1 MVKRTTLLGFILLM
15 QTWSLFGQTSPFGT
29 GSIFN
34 QVLGDLQDNSVI
46 FESNTGLGN
55 NGFFPDPSA
64 ILPTATF
71 DIYVPTTYDGSEP
84 YGLITYISSTND
96 GGIKPEWI
104 PVMESHK
111 LIFVAADNV
120 GNAQQLQNR
129 MGTAWAAVYRM
140 KELFNI
146 DTNRIYSS
154 GQSGGAR
161 MAQTLAYIYPEWI
174 NGTVPICGSS
184 YPNEVAQ
191 DYETQDPDGHY
202 EVIIDFFE
210 SEVEYIKGFDQ
221 RFGIMTSFNDYRE
234 GDIMNIYYNGFEL
247 NGFAGKFLETAGNHC
262 ATTTEHFLDAINFV
276 EHPEVMIQKDGFTN
290 EIPET
295 GTAYFE
301 AGTTIAGG
309 ICTLA
314 ADPANGDSSAYLKTT
329 SGFKW
334 NNPYGTILSA
344 NAGWTGS
351 AGNDPIRLECWE
363 YSSDSAYCLN
373 NGFNQTGEGKGLIVS
388 LFRTDSTTHAAI
400 IASKEGITDT
410 LFSGQFLDWDGS
422 TPLRMKWHLWDAEW
436 RVEFGK
442 HFSSSTVMNSQIRLL
457 DDRRAVRIRWSE
469 MNANTGYWNA
479 SDWANGAYF
488 MASTQKSDSSN
499 ANVSLDDLEI
509 RSGNDSVF
517 IDPVA
522 EVSIVQDQHN
532 LVATA
537 GFANYQWSLNG
548 QVVSEGPENILTDV
562 AEGTYT
568 VLAENNWSCST
579 GSNSVSISYAGLKD
593 FQNVVFSS
601 YPNPVSG
608 ILTIKASDELLHSYR
623 LYSVSGIVL
632 HEGTFKTD
640 ATVEMQHLAKGIYL
654 LKIDGSE
661 SKIIVKQ

>member
-1 MVKRTTLLGFILLM
+1 
-15 QTWSLFGQTSPFGT
+15 
-29 GSIFN
+29 
-34 QVLGDLQDNSVI
+34 
-46 FESNTGLGN
+46 
-55 NGFFPDPSA
+55 
-64 ILPTATF
+64 
-71 DIYVPTTYDGSEP
+71 
-84 YGLITYISSTND
+84 
-96 GGIKPEWI
+96 
-104 PVMESHK
+104 
-111 LIFVAADNV
+111 
-120 GNAQQLQNR
+120 
-129 MGTAWAAVYRM
+129 
-140 KELFNI
+140 
-146 DTNRIYSS
+146 
-154 GQSGGAR
+154 
-161 MAQTLAYIYPEWI
+161 
-174 NGTVPICGSS
+174 VPICGSS

-221 RFGIMTSFNDYRE
+221 RFGIMTSFDDYRE

-247 NGFAGKFLETAGNHC
+247 NGFDGKFLETAGNHC
-262 ATTTEHFLDAINFV
+262 ATTTQHFLDAINFV
-276 EHPEVMIQKDGFTN
+276 EHPEVMIQKDGFAN

-301 AGTTIAGG
+301 TGATIAGG

-334 NNPYGTILSA
+334 NNPHGTILSA

-363 YSSDSAYCLN
+363 YSSDSVYCLN
-373 NGFNQTGEGKGLIVS
+373 NGFNQTGEGKGLVVS
-388 LFRTDSTTHAAI
+388 LFRTDSTVHAAI
-400 IASKEGITDT
+400 IASKEGVTDT

-422 TPLRMKWHLWDAEW
+422 TPLRVKWHLWDAEW

-442 HFSSSTVMNSQIRLL
+442 HFASSTVMNPQIRLL
-457 DDRRAVRIRWSE
+457 DDHRAVRIRWSE
-469 MNANTGYWNA
+469 MNGNSGYWNA
-479 SDWANGAYF
+479 SDWAAGAYF
-488 MASTQKSDSSN
+488 MVSTQKSDSSN
-499 ANVSLDDLEI
+499 ADVRFDDLEI

-522 EVSIVQDQHN
+522 SVSIVQDQHN

-548 QVVSEGPENILTDV
+548 QVVSEGPENMLTDV

-568 VLAENNWSCST
+568 VLAENSWSCSA

-593 FQNVVFSS
+593 LQSAVFTC

-608 ILTIKASDELLHSYR
+608 ILTIKTEDELTHSYR
-623 LYSVSGIVL
+623 LYNVSGIVL

-640 ATVEMQHLAKGIYL
+640 AMVDMHHLAKGIYL